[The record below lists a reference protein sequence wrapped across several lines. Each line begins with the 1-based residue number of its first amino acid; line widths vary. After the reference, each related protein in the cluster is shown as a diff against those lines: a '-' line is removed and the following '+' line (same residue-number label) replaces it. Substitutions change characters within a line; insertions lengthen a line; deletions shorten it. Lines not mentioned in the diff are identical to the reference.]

1 MKLIFS
7 SRVSSDCKEEL
18 EELLF
23 MNPRQYRVREGI
35 LNSLQQFGHPRI
47 EPTTDGLQIRVGDH
61 EAQTLYAFDR
71 DRPEPGPIGAVIFL
85 RTSREEIAIIHVA
98 VNDEYALHGTEA
110 GVGLG
115 VTLVEKVK
123 EIATRIVGVERIV
136 FFYRRHVV
144 IRL

>member
-1 MKLIFS
+1 
-7 SRVSSDCKEEL
+7 
-18 EELLF
+18 
-23 MNPRQYRVREGI
+23 MNPRQYRVRDGI
-35 LNSLQQFGHPRI
+35 LNSLEQFGHPRI
-47 EPTTDGLQIRVGDH
+47 LETGEGLQIRVGEH
-61 EAQTLYAFDR
+61 EAQTLFAFDR
-71 DRPEPGPIGAVIFL
+71 DRADPAPVGAVIFL

-98 VNDEYALHGTEA
+98 VDDEYALHGTEA

-123 EIATRIVGVERIV
+123 EIASRIVGVQRIV

>member
-1 MKLIFS
+1 
-7 SRVSSDCKEEL
+7 
-18 EELLF
+18 